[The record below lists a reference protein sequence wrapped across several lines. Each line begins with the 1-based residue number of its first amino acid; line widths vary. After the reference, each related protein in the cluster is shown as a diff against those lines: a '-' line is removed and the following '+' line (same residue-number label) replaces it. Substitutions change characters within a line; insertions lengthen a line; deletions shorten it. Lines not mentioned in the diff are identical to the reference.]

1 MESLFALLYV
11 VFLTLGIFDGSK
23 VLCGLN
29 VLYSNH
35 LWHFSSSFKE
45 FVYVAHFSLNVLCT

>member
-29 VLYSNH
+29 VLDSNH
-35 LWHFSSSFKE
+35 L
-45 FVYVAHFSLNVLCT
+45 